1 MRLSTGGRAGHIH
14 KDEGFPG
21 KVELQYCWLTPDS
34 RLTCPRHRWTLKDSK
49 ANLGRIVKHGI
60 SRARQA
66 KGKESAQMQKLKATK
81 L

>member
-34 RLTCPRHRWTLKDSK
+34 RLTCPPAQMDLKRFKSELG
-49 ANLGRIVKHGI
+49 ANCEARDF
-60 SRARQA
+60 ARQA
-66 KGKESAQMQKLKATK
+66 PKGKESERANAKA
-81 L
+81 